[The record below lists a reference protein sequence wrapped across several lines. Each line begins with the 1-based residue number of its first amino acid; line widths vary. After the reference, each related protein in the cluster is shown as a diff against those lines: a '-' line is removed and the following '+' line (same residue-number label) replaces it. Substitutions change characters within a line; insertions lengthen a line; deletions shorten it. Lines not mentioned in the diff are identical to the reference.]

1 MYKIPANT
9 LFMGKNLVYVPEC
22 HSTNTLGSELCQR
35 ASTAEGTTIITDNQT
50 MGRGQRG
57 NSWHSDPH
65 KNLTFS
71 FVLKPSF
78 LKPVDQFNLT
88 ITISLALR
96 DFLTHRIAGEVKIK
110 WPNDIL
116 VNDKKLCGILIE
128 NILTGNTIQCSVAGI
143 GLNVNQDSFAV
154 ESASSMKVIAGHDF
168 NLPDELSV
176 LFEFLERRYLQLRS
190 GKLTNLKNDY
200 LNSLY
205 GKGEERRFLVA
216 TDEIMG
222 VIEGVNQQ
230 GKLLV
235 TTGGDTKSYD
245 LKEIR
250 FIG

>member
-1 MYKIPANT
+1 LYKIPANT

-35 ASTAEGTTIITDNQT
+35 SATAEGTTIITDNQT

-57 NSWHSDPH
+57 NSWHSDPY

-71 FVLKPSF
+71 LVLKPSF
-78 LKPVDQFNLT
+78 LKPIDQFNLT
-88 ITISLALR
+88 VAISLALR
-96 DFLTHRIAGEVKIK
+96 DFLTHRIPGEVKIK

-128 NILTGNTIQCSVAGI
+128 NTLSGDTIQCSVVGI
-143 GLNVNQDSFAV
+143 GLNVNQDSFSM
-154 ESASSMKVIAGHDF
+154 ESASSMKVVAGHDF
-168 NLPDELSV
+168 NLSDELSL

-190 GKLTNLKNDY
+190 GKLTDLRNDY
-200 LNSLY
+200 LSSLY
-205 GKGEERRFLVA
+205 GKGEERRFLVG
-216 TDEIMG
+216 TSEIIG
-222 VIEGVNQQ
+222 VIEGFNQQ
-230 GKLLV
+230 GKLLLA
-235 TTGGDTKSYD
+235 TGGGTKSYD